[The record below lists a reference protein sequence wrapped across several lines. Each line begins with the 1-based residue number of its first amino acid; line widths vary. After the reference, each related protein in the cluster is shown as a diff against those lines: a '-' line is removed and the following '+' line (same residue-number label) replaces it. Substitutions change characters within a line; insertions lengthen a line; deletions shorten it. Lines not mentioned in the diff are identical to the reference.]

1 MSYRYSELVTLLQQS
16 QPVQQT
22 LQELDSYDDPCFV
35 VMDCGKLA
43 PTDIHAF
50 LTEALSIELDTSDWQ
65 IINGRLLF
73 VYIDMDKDDA
83 LILVDELAAHL
94 AEQQALETKVSIFR
108 HNPIG
113 AVAETL
119 IMTIMQLD
127 DLLQNAEQTVA
138 LNDYKDRRNWPGI
151 DRHRVRMKAEAEA
164 AQGGIIRRGLGKLF
178 GRKAAAAVADDA
190 DVAEWESED
199 ASAAP
204 ARTGNETPAEALA
217 WELLPFAPQQAL
229 LDLAP
234 FIYHLPNGEALWR
247 YVLTGKGRAE
257 LLADS
262 SLLDLD
268 RVLVVLHAK
277 QHAPAFFA
285 QIQEHVSRG
294 DLSEQYEIARQQ
306 YFILEPLAEELLEK
320 RDQAQAREQ
329 CYLGVLDIFFHLF
342 DEQLVSKLIY
352 QQLVLE
358 ETAFLLQS
366 EYDAYFTSS
375 ADKAH
380 HSNSNTA
387 NAANIATDT
396 PLTSSQQQLIN
407 ELLDS
412 LEDSAFVDADNLQD
426 VRNLHGQGR
435 HVCNP
440 AKWPLTDEYQDQLL
454 AAILLALDSEQGIDD
469 EYTAKLAAFVD
480 DKLPAHIAAEL
491 GNYYH
496 LAQDKT
502 VPESVLAWLN
512 GEGDFAQVSQ
522 MAAALDVCLGRSSH
536 GDDMGQTEYDIFGSV
551 QDFHIVLRTCFWRE
565 LAGGTPLS
573 ARLIAIALELAPIAS
588 LVSFAKLYG
597 GFFDKFADES
607 AEQAF
612 YAALQTINVA
622 PEWVFAFNVRASQQH
637 DADQYSGLIEQY
649 YQADAAQQTVYNQAL
664 RRVKPKVYQRFY
676 ADVQTLHEDFVY
688 PFTNEWLQ
696 VLELLN
702 LHVSHTDEKAFAAH
716 FARDEV
722 LFAGYGEFC
731 PKKYQLPIIV
741 TEQTQ
746 HDPEAWHY
754 AVLRLDGEQL
764 VAVRACVDAERED
777 GIRARDLVIM
787 GDSVSD
793 EQILAVVPKVLTR
806 AARLALLN
814 RVSQQFINGEISFA
828 EHAQQIEYQV
838 DPKKY
843 DIDFEGYDSFI
854 GTLLPLIEVERDPA
868 RQLRFIK
875 LLTIHPSKGKRIL
888 EQICLQ
894 LFLVQACRRGELA
907 LAKKYDV
914 EVGDLSAEAKQALRA
929 LQKELQQQLAALA

>member
-1 MSYRYSELVTLLQQS
+1 MSYRYRELVTLLQQS

-22 LQELDSYDDPCFV
+22 LQTLDSYDDPCFV
-35 VMDCGKLA
+35 VMDCGKLP
-43 PTDIHAF
+43 PTDLHEF
-50 LTEALSIELDTSDWQ
+50 LTEQLSIELYTSDWQ

-83 LILVDELAAHL
+83 LILVDELTAHL
-94 AEQQALETKVSIFR
+94 AEQQALETKVSVFR

-113 AVAETL
+113 NAADTL

-127 DLLQNAEQTVA
+127 ELLQNAEQSVA

-151 DRHRVRMKAEAEA
+151 DNYRARMKAEAEA
-164 AQGGIIRRGLGKLF
+164 ASGGFIKRGLGKLF
-178 GRKAAAAVADDA
+178 GRKAAAPEAADDV
-190 DVAEWESED
+190 DECDSEES
-199 ASAAP
+199 SATP

-234 FIYHLPNGEALWR
+234 FIYYLPNGEALWR
-247 YVLTGKGRAE
+247 YVLTGERRAE
-257 LLADS
+257 LLADN
-262 SLLDLD
+262 SLLNLD

-277 QHAPAFFA
+277 QYAPAFLA
-285 QIQEHVSRG
+285 QIQEEVSAS
-294 DLSEQYEIARQQ
+294 DLSEQQAVAKQL
-306 YFILEPLAEELLEK
+306 YFILQPLAEELLDK
-320 RDQAQAREQ
+320 RDHTKAREQ

-380 HSNSNTA
+380 HSSNSTED
-387 NAANIATDT
+387 IDT
-396 PLTSSQQQLIN
+396 PLNSSQQQLIN
-407 ELLDS
+407 ELLES
-412 LEDSAFVDADNLQD
+412 LEDSAFVDADNLRD
-426 VRNLHGQGR
+426 IRNLHDQGR

-480 DKLPAHIAAEL
+480 DKLPAQVAAEL
-491 GNYYH
+491 SDYYH
-496 LAQDKT
+496 LADKKT
-502 VPESVLAWLN
+502 LPESVMTWLK
-512 GEGDFAQVSQ
+512 GDGDFAQVSS
-522 MAAALDVCLGRSSH
+522 MASVLDECLGRSYHSSAEA
-536 GDDMGQTEYDIFGSV
+536 QTEYHIFGSV
-551 QDFHIVLRTCFWRE
+551 KDFHIVLRTCFWRE

-573 ARLIAIALELAPIAS
+573 ARLIAIALQLAPIAS
-588 LVSFAKLYG
+588 LVSFAKLYA
-597 GFFDKFADES
+597 GFFGKFADEQ
-607 AEQAF
+607 AEKAF
-612 YAALQTINVA
+612 YAALQTIKVA
-622 PEWVFAFNVRASQQH
+622 PEWVFAFKVRTSQQH
-637 DADQYSGLIEQY
+637 DAEQYSGLIEQY
-649 YQADAAQQTVYNQAL
+649 YQADATQQTAYNQAL

-676 ADVQTLHEDFVY
+676 ADVHTLHEDFVY
-688 PFTNEWLQ
+688 PFADEWQQ
-696 VLELLN
+696 VLALLN
-702 LHVSHTDEKAFAAH
+702 IHVSHTDEKAFAAH
-716 FARDEV
+716 FAKDEV
-722 LFAGYGEFC
+722 LFAGYSDFC
-731 PKKYQLPIIV
+731 PQKYQLPIIV
-741 TEQTQ
+741 TEHTQ

-754 AVLRLDGEQL
+754 AVLRLEGEQL
-764 VAVRACVDAERED
+764 VAVRACVDAEREE

-787 GDSVSD
+787 CDSVSD

-806 AARLALLN
+806 EARLALLN

-828 EHAQQIEYQV
+828 EYAQQIEYQV
-838 DPKKY
+838 AVKDY
-843 DIDFEGYDSFI
+843 AIDFESYDSFI

-894 LFLVQACRRGELA
+894 LFLGQACRRGELP

-914 EVGDLSAEAKQALRA
+914 EVADLSAEAKQALRA
-929 LQKELQQQLAALA
+929 LLKDFQQQLAALV